1 MIKLAGVTTGEIVAS
16 KIHNI
21 CDSRKIVITHRNV
34 QRRVY
39 DALNVLVSLGY
50 CYKEA
55 SRIYYIGDQPKT
67 VNHKLETYFQK
78 KSQL

>member
-1 MIKLAGVTTGEIVAS
+1 MFLTSKVLEVIKQAKVTSGEIVAS
-16 KIHNI
+16 KIHSI

-55 SRIYYIGDQPKT
+55 SRIYYIGD
-67 VNHKLETYFQK
+67 
-78 KSQL
+78 